1 MQCEE
6 DEGECEEEEEGSG
19 LLVHHN
25 PNDNAVEPNHYGIEH
40 SHQRSFSPS
49 SSSSAIPDSSD
60 EDDEESSEQQQQN
73 KRASPPPAHLVEI
86 P

>member
-6 DEGECEEEEEGSG
+6 DEGEGEEEEEGSG

-25 PNDNAVEPNHYGIEH
+25 PNDIAAEPLHYGIEH

-60 EDDEESSEQQQQN
+60 EDDEESSEQ
-73 KRASPPPAHLVEI
+73 
-86 P
+86 